1 MNISYGLHKNFVGQ
15 LNKVREKYGEQLM
28 ELNGIGMKQLGYT
41 DFINNFIKTKTTAAD
56 ISIDA
61 NSNVSVMD
69 MSTMLKEMFKPQ
81 EKLLSL
87 NKIYLEMIEDWG
99 LIDTNNWIEQ
109 ELIGGLYLHDGYEA
123 SFLPYCYNYS
133 MKDLVEKGMVFD
145 EILKAES
152 PKHLD
157 SFNQHVLEF
166 VGYATNRQSG
176 SVGLGDYLVWSYYFW
191 YKDKKNQY
199 MGITDFEI
207 YKNQQFQMFV
217 YALNQS
223 WAKNNQ
229 SAFSNVSLFDRN
241 YLISLFAEEKFPD
254 GTDIIDHCE
263 EIISYQK
270 DFLNWL
276 KIERSKK
283 LLTFPI
289 LSAALLYQEEK
300 FIDEDFA
307 RFISDHIYIW
317 KDISIMSENDIT
329 SMSSCCFTKDTKVLV
344 DKNGIIESCRMDQI
358 ENGEKVK
365 LYNRNKWDIGKKI
378 ELPNKKMLKITTHN
392 GQEIITTYDHIH
404 VTEEGNK
411 AAINLTTE
419 NYLCFNEKEILNLSN
434 KKYPMEDN
442 YLFGKLIG
450 IICGDGNF
458 DMRENMIANI
468 KFCLNYNTKQHL
480 VSDIE
485 IVLNNYDLCLSEY
498 ISNSGIGES
507 VPIYGIVNKNN
518 EKNKYRIIFMNLI
531 ETFIHIGTAHQK
543 YLTNECLN
551 MSNEFKQGILDGY
564 YQTDGGTSN
573 RIYSV
578 NKKLIDTF
586 GEIIN
591 TIGYCFN
598 IDVDNRKKTLGGKLS
613 DNPIF
618 CIRFYK
624 KSIKSQRPYYIRK
637 NGEIFFRIK
646 NIELYDYNDTVHCFE
661 MEDIQNQYFML
672 SNGLLTHN
680 CRLKSSA
687 KTLGLFNSVA
697 GSNLSIGSI
706 KVSTINMNR
715 IALDSNCDK
724 EKFLDIL
731 RLRTELNLKM
741 LKTHRKIISKNIEK
755 GLLPIYTNGLMK
767 LANQYSTF
775 GIASFGDMME
785 TLGLLKK
792 DAFENY
798 YYDSEAYEFGETVFK
813 IIDETIDNFKFD
825 FMINKE
831 QIPAEGMAVTVLK
844 KDKIFY
850 PDKITTNLY
859 SNQWLSL
866 SKQSTMMAKIES
878 ASIFDKYCSGGSMLF
893 INVEGQFNNKEQTWS
908 LINLIAKNNVVTF
921 NIVTK
926 INICENE
933 HNYTEI
939 SNICPIC
946 GAIKKDE
953 ATRIVGYYTRRSKW
967 QKERKEE
974 ERIWFNFN
982 N

>member
-1 MNISYGLHKNFVGQ
+1 MNINYGLHKNFVAQ
-15 LNKVREKYGEQLM
+15 LNKVREKYGESLM
-28 ELNGIGMKQLGYT
+28 ELNGIGLKQLGYT

-123 SFLPYCYNYS
+123 SFVPYCYNYS

-254 GTDIIDHCE
+254 GTDIIDHVE
-263 EIISYQK
+263 EIVSYQK

-307 RFISDHIYIW
+307 RFISDHIFVW

-329 SMSSCCFTKDTKVLV
+329 SMSSCC
-344 DKNGIIESCRMDQI
+344 
-358 ENGEKVK
+358 
-365 LYNRNKWDIGKKI
+365 
-378 ELPNKKMLKITTHN
+378 
-392 GQEIITTYDHIH
+392 
-404 VTEEGNK
+404 
-411 AAINLTTE
+411 
-419 NYLCFNEKEILNLSN
+419 
-434 KKYPMEDN
+434 
-442 YLFGKLIG
+442 
-450 IICGDGNF
+450 
-458 DMRENMIANI
+458 
-468 KFCLNYNTKQHL
+468 
-480 VSDIE
+480 
-485 IVLNNYDLCLSEY
+485 
-498 ISNSGIGES
+498 
-507 VPIYGIVNKNN
+507 
-518 EKNKYRIIFMNLI
+518 
-531 ETFIHIGTAHQK
+531 
-543 YLTNECLN
+543 
-551 MSNEFKQGILDGY
+551 
-564 YQTDGGTSN
+564 
-573 RIYSV
+573 
-578 NKKLIDTF
+578 
-586 GEIIN
+586 
-591 TIGYCFN
+591 
-598 IDVDNRKKTLGGKLS
+598 
-613 DNPIF
+613 
-618 CIRFYK
+618 
-624 KSIKSQRPYYIRK
+624 
-637 NGEIFFRIK
+637 
-646 NIELYDYNDTVHCFE
+646 
-661 MEDIQNQYFML
+661 
-672 SNGLLTHN
+672 
-680 CRLKSSA
+680 RLKSST

-715 IALDSNCDK
+715 IALDSNGDK

-785 TLGLLKK
+785 TLGLLKI
-792 DAFENY
+792 DVFDNY
-798 YYDSEAYEFGETVFK
+798 YYDDEAYEFGETVFK
-813 IIDETIDNFKFD
+813 IIDETIENFKFD

-850 PDKITTNLY
+850 PNKINTNLY

-866 SKQSTMMAKIES
+866 SKQSSMIEKIKS

-893 INVEGQFNNKEQTWS
+893 INVEGQFNNKEQTWE

-939 SNICPIC
+939 SDICPIC
-946 GAIKKDE
+946 GEAKKDE

-974 ERIWFNFN
+974 ERKWFNFKD
-982 N
+982 